1 MKPYHFQRVLYLF
14 VGPTAAPSTAPP
26 PPSYNQAMNDPTDVK
41 PLSTDPEK
49 ALVDI

>member
-1 MKPYHFQRVLYLF
+1 MLASSS
-14 VGPTAAPSTAPP
+14 AAA
-26 PPSYNQAMNDPTDVK
+26 PPSYTQAMNDPTDVK

>member
-1 MKPYHFQRVLYLF
+1 MLASSS
-14 VGPTAAPSTAPP
+14 AAAPP
-26 PPSYNQAMNDPTDVK
+26 PPSYIQAMNDPTDVK